1 MKYTL
6 SVTFFY
12 IAAYAFITESSFV
25 YIDYFGI
32 PSKYYGF
39 LFGVNILG
47 VAALSFL
54 NKSLVNK
61 FSLNSLLITSSTV
74 AFCRCGFAF
83 STYLFWYSW
92 SLGRYHTYV
101 FCL

>member
-1 MKYTL
+1 MALDILANGSCKCFFVYPYLLLTRDVATAEALKRADDKYTL

-12 IAAYAFITESSFV
+12 IAAYAFITGSSFV

-47 VAALSFL
+47 VAALSFF
-54 NKSLVNK
+54 KQE
-61 FSLNSLLITSSTV
+61 
-74 AFCRCGFAF
+74 
-83 STYLFWYSW
+83 
-92 SLGRYHTYV
+92 LGQ
-101 FCL
+101 

>member
-12 IAAYAFITESSFV
+12 IAAYAFITGSSFV

-61 FSLNSLLITSSTV
+61 FSIFYKHKIALKRV
-74 AFCRCGFAF
+74 YHR
-83 STYLFWYSW
+83 LF
-92 SLGRYHTYV
+92 
-101 FCL
+101 